1 MTAMAKMTTGVRY
14 ARLAKAMKWSWI
26 NLHGGNNPD
35 EDPIPGGFR
44 GVADCVFHDMNWTDV
59 LWGNA
64 TSTQH
69 NLSISGGSEKST
81 YRLSLGYLNDQ
92 GTLQWGNNSNER
104 YNVRLFNSFKINDR
118 ISLES
123 NMSASRQH
131 QVAPTQIGS
140 ILGSSIPAARVTGFD
155 HRWQTV
161 CVGRH
166 SYSQLVGRVGR

>member
-1 MTAMAKMTTGVRY
+1 
-14 ARLAKAMKWSWI
+14 MKGSWI

-44 GVADCVFHDMNWTDV
+44 GVADFVFHDMNWTDV

-69 NLSISGGSEKST
+69 NLSVSGGSEKST

-104 YNVRLFNSFKINDR
+104 YNVRLFNSFKINNR
-118 ISLES
+118 ISWK
-123 NMSASRQH
+123 
-131 QVAPTQIGS
+131 PTCQPVVS
-140 ILGSSIPAARVTGFD
+140 IRWLL
-155 HRWQTV
+155 HR
-161 CVGRH
+161 
-166 SYSQLVGRVGR
+166 LVVY